1 MIRDALAVL
10 AIGIAFLAF
19 GCASPETKST
29 KQAVKPPSAALAVA
43 PSTTPA
49 TSPALHEKFSPK
61 TGEKKMPQ
69 QSTKPVVIIET
80 SEGDIEVEL
89 WPDKAPITVRNFLQY
104 VDEGFYK
111 NTIFHRIIDGFMIQ
125 GGGMTVDMHSKPTHP
140 PIKNEAANGLRN
152 VTGTIAMARTSV
164 VDSATSQFFINVADN
179 DFLDHKNDTPAGFG
193 YAVFGKVIDGMDA
206 VNRIKAVPTSRGDVP
221 VKPVIIKDIRRAQ

>member
-19 GCASPETKST
+19 GCASPETKSM

-125 GGGMTVDMHSKPTHP
+125 GGGMTVDMHPKPPHP

-164 VDSATSQFFINVADN
+164 VDSTTSQFFINVADN

-193 YAVFGKVIDGMDA
+193 YAVFGKVIDGMDV
-206 VNRIKAVPTSRGDVP
+206 VNKIKAYPTSRGDVP
-221 VKPVIIKDIRRAQ
+221 VKPVIIKDIRLAQ